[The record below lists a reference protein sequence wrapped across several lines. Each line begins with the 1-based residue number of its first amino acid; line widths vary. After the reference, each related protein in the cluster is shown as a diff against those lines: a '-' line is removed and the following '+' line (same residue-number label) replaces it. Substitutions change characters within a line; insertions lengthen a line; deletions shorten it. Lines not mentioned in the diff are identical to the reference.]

1 MLTKIVLGL
10 IFILIIFFTVIFLK
24 DIFRAKAANQLEKE
38 TSFWKM
44 GIVGFIALFL
54 DSLGIGSFNTITPMV
69 KNFKLTK
76 DKTLPGTL
84 MVSTTLGGAVEAF
97 IFVTV
102 IKVDPTTLIVTT
114 IMASLGAFIGAGI
127 ISKLPEKL
135 IQLAMGTALAVVA
148 LLILLGQLKLMPSG
162 GTAIGLSGMNLI
174 IAGVVVFIL
183 GAMMNIEI
191 GFFAPCMA
199 LVYAMGMSPAAV
211 FPIMMVACAFL
222 QPTASLKFI
231 REGTYDRKASLA
243 IAIFGVIGALIAFL
257 IVKSIPLDALKWIIL
272 AVVLYTSLKMFKS
285 YSANKG
291 IDHGKHNPKIA

>member
-10 IFILIIFFTVIFLK
+10 IFILIVFFTVIFLR
-24 DIFRAKAANQLEKE
+24 DISQARAANQFEKE

-84 MVSTTLGGAVEAF
+84 MVSTTIGGAVEAF
-97 IFVTV
+97 IFVTA

-114 IMASLGAFIGAGI
+114 IMASLGGFIGAGI

-148 LLILLGQLKLMPSG
+148 ALILLGQLKLMPAG
-162 GTAIGLSGMNLI
+162 GEAIGLSGVNLI
-174 IAGVVVFIL
+174 IAGAVVFVL
-183 GAMMNIEI
+183 GALMNIGI

-199 LVYAMGMSPAAV
+199 LVYAMGMSPAAA
-211 FPIMMVACAFL
+211 FPIMMAACAFL

-243 IAIFGVIGALIAFL
+243 ITIFGVIGALIACL
-257 IVKSIPLDALKWIIL
+257 IVKSIPLATLKWIIL
-272 AVVLYTSLKMFKS
+272 VVVLYTSLKMFKS
-285 YSANKG
+285 YAANKVNE
-291 IDHGKHNPKIA
+291 HGENSTVA